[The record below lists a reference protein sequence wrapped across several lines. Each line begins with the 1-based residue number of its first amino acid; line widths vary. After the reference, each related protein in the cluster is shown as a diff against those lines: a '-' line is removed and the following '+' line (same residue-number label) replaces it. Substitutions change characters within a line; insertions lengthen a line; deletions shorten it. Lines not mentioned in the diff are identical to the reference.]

1 MCRVWLDGI
10 VTTATKIT
18 VVRIL
23 LVPVFAGYAVA
34 YGVGVAAGD
43 ANEGHRWVALGVFVL
58 AAASDG
64 VDGWVARRFHQQSE
78 LGAFLD
84 PIADK
89 FLLLTGVVTL
99 ALVDWGAD
107 GWRLPLWFAAVVF
120 LRDAMILMGIG
131 WMYTKG
137 LKVRITPHWIGKW
150 CTVTQ
155 MVALGWVMLRLFPI
169 SPVWPCAVA
178 AALTAVSAG
187 LYVRQGLGIL
197 RGREA

>member
-1 MCRVWLDGI
+1 MTV
-10 VTTATKIT
+10 ATKIT
-18 VVRIL
+18 VARIL
-23 LVPVFAGYAVA
+23 LVPVFAVYAVA
-34 YGVGVAAGD
+34 YGVSVAAGTP
-43 ANEGHRWVALGVFVL
+43 EEVHRWIALGIFIL
-58 AAASDG
+58 AAATDG
-64 VDGWVARRFHQQSE
+64 LDGWIARKFHQQSE

-120 LRDAMILMGIG
+120 LRDAMILIGIG

-137 LKVRITPHWIGKW
+137 LRVRIEPHWIGKW
-150 CTVTQ
+150 CTVAQ
-155 MVALGWVMLRLFPI
+155 MVALGWVMLRVIPF

-178 AALTAVSAG
+178 AVLTAASAW

-197 RGREA
+197 RNAAA

>member
-1 MCRVWLDGI
+1 VN
-10 VTTATKIT
+10 VTVATKIT

-23 LVPVFAGYAVA
+23 MVPVFAGYAVA
-34 YGVGVAAGD
+34 YGVSVAAGE
-43 ANEGHRWVALGVFVL
+43 AQEMHRWIALGVFVL
-58 AAASDG
+58 AAATDG
-64 VDGWVARRFHQQSE
+64 VDGWVARRFDQKSE

-99 ALVDWGAD
+99 ALVDWGED

-131 WMYTKG
+131 WLYTKG
-137 LKVRITPHWIGKW
+137 LKFRITPHWIGKW
-150 CTVTQ
+150 CTVAQ
-155 MVALGWVMLRLFPI
+155 MVALGWVMLRVFPV

-178 AALTAVSAG
+178 AGLTVISAG
-187 LYVRQGLGIL
+187 LYLRQGVGIL
-197 RGREA
+197 RNGGV

>member
-1 MCRVWLDGI
+1 MTV
-10 VTTATKIT
+10 ATKIT

-23 LVPVFAGYAVA
+23 MVPVFAAYAVA

-43 ANEGHRWVALGVFVL
+43 VREEHRWIALGVFLV

-64 VDGWVARRFHQQSE
+64 LDGWVARRFDQKSE

-99 ALVDWGAD
+99 ALVDWGED
-107 GWRLPLWFAAVVF
+107 GWRLPLWFAVVVF
-120 LRDAMILMGIG
+120 LRDALILMGIG
-131 WMYTKG
+131 WMWTRG
-137 LKVRITPHWIGKW
+137 LKIRITPHWIGKW

-155 MVALGWVMLRLFPI
+155 MFALGWVMLRVFPV
-169 SPVWPCAVA
+169 SPVWPCVVA
-178 AALTAVSAG
+178 TVFTVASAG
-187 LYVRQGLGIL
+187 LYVQQGLGIL
-197 RGREA
+197 RGRAL